1 MGYFLS
7 FIPKKVKNR
16 TVVNVLDRMRRIGC
30 RMHIAWKYAAS
41 RADLR
46 NERIREMIREAARAR
61 DDDKS
66 VSAVGCKSDNDGYIE
81 NQHKLGSI
89 HYGRSDMA
97 YAGCEVIAVYNALIA
112 MGETPELGELIEYF
126 ERDGM
131 VLSGRFGTAPRA
143 IADYFTKEGFR
154 VEETL
159 DPASFDGIAER
170 SDVSV
175 VMFYN
180 DRRSIL
186 NKIHTICITLEKPN
200 ADSETTRV
208 SYMAHNVYGN
218 GSVIGPFGSVSEVMS
233 GINGG
238 YSKGIVL
245 FGISKPH
252 N

>member
-1 MGYFLS
+1 MGFFLS
-7 FIPKKVKNR
+7 FIPKKVKNK
-16 TVVNVLDRMRRIGC
+16 TVVNVLDRMRHIGC

-41 RADLR
+41 QAESR
-46 NERIREMIREAARAR
+46 NARIREMIREAENARNDGSSSVAR
-61 DDDKS
+61 FSKS
-66 VSAVGCKSDNDGYIE
+66 LREGYIE
-81 NQHKLGSI
+81 DQHNLGSI

-112 MGETPELGELIEYF
+112 MGEKPELGELIEYF

-143 IADYFTKEGFR
+143 IADYFTKEGFA

-159 DPASFDGIAER
+159 DPESFDEIADR
-170 SDVSV
+170 SDVAI

-180 DRRSIL
+180 DQRSIL
-186 NKIHTICITLEKPN
+186 SKVHTICITRETQDP
-200 ADSETTRV
+200 ASETAHAA
-208 SYMAHNVYGN
+208 YIAHNVYGN
-218 GSVIGPFGSVSEVMS
+218 GFTVGPFESVSELM
-233 GINGG
+233 GRINGG